1 MHRLL
6 ACPACPQLLS
16 LLAKVDDWGYDTMAL
31 DDASNGH
38 ALSVLGFVFI
48 TRTEAFKK
56 FRLDENRLAKW
67 GGGLHIHCGVLDS
80 LCSATHLLAHY
91 SLDRALMGL

>member
-1 MHRLL
+1 MHRFL

-56 FRLDENRLAKW
+56 FRT
-67 GGGLHIHCGVLDS
+67 GLQSGEEDCTYIVAYSTHYAVLHTYS
-80 LCSATHLLAHY
+80 LITHLTEP
-91 SLDRALMGL
+91 